1 MELAEKCWVFGVR
14 FPRGIEFAAELSL
27 FYEDDDALRKKGCA
41 ICHNHNDGM
50 PMVLGARYQR
60 GRFLHLLRKKGA
72 YPERSIVRILQLV
85 HAPRL
90 SGAEVLVKGLAIY
103 HQRGGHEVCMTSLLP
118 QQDDFVDI
126 RAELQAAG
134 VMCMFPDVRHGRVG
148 KLLYLYRVVR
158 RFRPDFIVAHATL
171 AALYVRLL
179 PVHTPIAC
187 VMHSGVNDFE
197 NGALKLAERL
207 LSRRARAIIGV
218 SQQNIDDYLREIG
231 RHPSMVVIPNG
242 VDASLF
248 AEDNHVPA
256 PDLEVPAKQIVQL
269 GRYIEGKSQ
278 LDTIRAFERVL
289 RTEPEARLLLC
300 GVVEDVDYHAA
311 VVSLVE
317 RLGLQSKVTVCGPR
331 SDVAAILRSSRVFA
345 MPSRFEAQSI
355 GFLEALA
362 SGIPVVA
369 SRIPSFGFASG
380 FAGVNLVDTTD
391 PEAYGRA
398 LLNALGTPRA
408 DRQLAGYT
416 LHDTADR
423 YMTIA
428 RKFVPPLQVSA

>member
-1 MELAEKCWVFGVR
+1 
-14 FPRGIEFAAELSL
+14 
-27 FYEDDDALRKKGCA
+27 
-41 ICHNHNDGM
+41 
-50 PMVLGARYQR
+50 
-60 GRFLHLLRKKGA
+60 
-72 YPERSIVRILQLV
+72 VRILQLV

-90 SGAEVLVKGLAIY
+90 SGAEILVKGVAIH
-103 HQRGGHEVCMTSLLP
+103 HQRAGHEVCITSLLP
-118 QQDDFVDI
+118 QQDDFVHI

-134 VMCMFPDVRHGRVG
+134 VTCLFPSVHYGRLG
-148 KLLYLYRVVR
+148 KLLHLYRVVR
-158 RFRPDFIVAHATL
+158 QFRPDFIVAHATL

-179 PVHTPIAC
+179 PVHTPIAW

-197 NGALKLAERL
+197 NGVLKRAERL

-218 SQQNIDDYLREIG
+218 SQQNLDDYLREIG

-248 AEDNHVPA
+248 SEENEVAAPA
-256 PDLEVPAKQIVQL
+256 LEVPAKQIVQI

-289 RTEPEARLLLC
+289 RSEPDAHLLLC
-300 GVVEDVDYHAA
+300 GVVEDLDYHAA
-311 VVSLVE
+311 VVSLV
-317 RLGLQSKVTVCGPR
+317 RQFGLESKVTVAGPR

-369 SRIPSFGFASG
+369 SRIPSFGFANA
-380 FAGVNLVDTTD
+380 FAGVSLVDTTD
-391 PEAYGRA
+391 ADAYGRA
-398 LLNALGTPRA
+398 LLNALHTPRA
-408 DRQLAGYT
+408 NRQLAGYT

-423 YMTIA
+423 YMSIA
-428 RKFVPPLQVSA
+428 RKFVQPLRVSV

>member
-1 MELAEKCWVFGVR
+1 
-14 FPRGIEFAAELSL
+14 
-27 FYEDDDALRKKGCA
+27 
-41 ICHNHNDGM
+41 
-50 PMVLGARYQR
+50 
-60 GRFLHLLRKKGA
+60 
-72 YPERSIVRILQLV
+72 VRILQLV

-118 QQDDFVDI
+118 QQDDFADI

-134 VMCMFPDVRHGRVG
+134 VTCLFPKIRYGRVG
-148 KLLYLYRVVR
+148 KLLHLYRVVR
-158 RFRPDFIVAHATL
+158 RFRPDVIVAHATL

-179 PVHTPIAC
+179 PVHTPIVW

-197 NGALKLAERL
+197 NGALKQAERL

-218 SQQNIDDYLREIG
+218 SQKNIDDYLREIG
-231 RHPSMVVIPNG
+231 KHPALVVIPNG
-242 VDASLF
+242 VDASQF
-248 AEDNHVPA
+248 AEDIDASA
-256 PDLEVPAKQIVQL
+256 PDTDVPAKQIVQL

-289 RTEPEARLLLC
+289 RSEPEAHLLLC
-300 GVVEDVDYHAA
+300 GVVEDIAYHEA
-311 VVSLVE
+311 VLALVSQ
-317 RLGLQSKVTVCGPR
+317 LGLDSRVTVSGPR

-369 SRIPSFGFASG
+369 NRIPSFSFASG

-398 LLNALGTPRA
+398 LLAALSTPRA
-408 DRQLAGYT
+408 NRQLAGYT

-428 RKFVPPLQVSA
+428 RKFVRPLAVSA

>member
-1 MELAEKCWVFGVR
+1 M
-14 FPRGIEFAAELSL
+14 
-27 FYEDDDALRKKGCA
+27 
-41 ICHNHNDGM
+41 
-50 PMVLGARYQR
+50 
-60 GRFLHLLRKKGA
+60 
-72 YPERSIVRILQLV
+72 RILQLV

-90 SGAEVLVKGLAIY
+90 SGAEVLVKGLAIH
-103 HQRGGHEVCMTSLLP
+103 HQRAGHEVCITSLLP
-118 QQDDFVDI
+118 QQDDFADI
-126 RAELQAAG
+126 HAELQAAG
-134 VMCMFPDVRHGRVG
+134 VACLFPEVRYGRVG
-148 KLLYLYRVVR
+148 KLLHLYRVVR

-179 PVHTPIAC
+179 PVHTPIAW

-197 NGALKLAERL
+197 NGALKRAERL

-242 VDASLF
+242 VDAQLF
-248 AEDNHVPA
+248 SETSDAGVPDTDVH
-256 PDLEVPAKQIVQL
+256 PKQIVQL

-289 RTEPEARLLLC
+289 QAEPDARLLLC
-300 GVVEDVDYHAA
+300 GVVEDLDYHRA
-311 VVSLVE
+311 VLTLV
-317 RLGLQSKVTVCGPR
+317 RQLGLESRVTVGGPR

-369 SRIPSFGFASG
+369 SRIPSFGFASS

-391 PEAYGRA
+391 PEAYGGA
-398 LLNALGTPRA
+398 LLSALGTPRA
-408 DRQLAGYT
+408 NRQLAGYT

-428 RKFVPPLQVSA
+428 RKFVQPLRVST

>member
-1 MELAEKCWVFGVR
+1 V
-14 FPRGIEFAAELSL
+14 
-27 FYEDDDALRKKGCA
+27 A
-41 ICHNHNDGM
+41 IH
-50 PMVLGARYQR
+50 
-60 GRFLHLLRKKGA
+60 
-72 YPERSIVRILQLV
+72 
-85 HAPRL
+85 
-90 SGAEVLVKGLAIY
+90 
-103 HQRGGHEVCMTSLLP
+103 HQRGGHEVCITSLLP
-118 QQDDFVDI
+118 QQDDFAGI

-134 VMCMFPDVRHGRVG
+134 VACLFPSIRYGRVG
-148 KLLYLYRVVR
+148 KLLHLYRVVR
-158 RFRPDFIVAHATL
+158 QFRPDFIVAHATL

-179 PVHTPIAC
+179 PVNTPIAW

-197 NGALKLAERL
+197 NSALKQAERL
-207 LSRRARAIIGV
+207 LSRRARAVIGV

-231 RHPSMVVIPNG
+231 KHPAMVVIPNG

-248 AEDNHVPA
+248 AEDSGTVA
-256 PDLEVPAKQIVQL
+256 PDLEAPAKQIVQL

-278 LDTIRAFERVL
+278 LHTIRAFERVL
-289 RTEPEARLLLC
+289 QSEPEARLLLC
-300 GVVEDVDYHAA
+300 GVVEDLAYHEA
-311 VVSLVE
+311 VLSLV
-317 RLGLQSKVTVCGPR
+317 RQLGLESRVTVCGPR
-331 SDVAAILRSSRVFA
+331 LDVAAILRASRVFA

-380 FAGVNLVDTTD
+380 FASVNLVDTAD

-398 LLNALGTPRA
+398 LLGALDMPRA
-408 DRQLAGYT
+408 NRQLAGYT

-428 RKFVPPLQVSA
+428 RQFVQPLQVSA

>member
-1 MELAEKCWVFGVR
+1 
-14 FPRGIEFAAELSL
+14 
-27 FYEDDDALRKKGCA
+27 
-41 ICHNHNDGM
+41 
-50 PMVLGARYQR
+50 
-60 GRFLHLLRKKGA
+60 
-72 YPERSIVRILQLV
+72 
-85 HAPRL
+85 
-90 SGAEVLVKGLAIY
+90 
-103 HQRGGHEVCMTSLLP
+103 MTSLMP
-118 QQDDFVDI
+118 AQDDFADI
-126 RAELQAAG
+126 HAELQAAG
-134 VMCMFPDVRHGRVG
+134 VTCFFPTVRHGRVG
-148 KLLYLYRVVR
+148 KLLHLYRVVR
-158 RFRPDFIVAHATL
+158 QFRPDFIVAHATL

-179 PVHTPIAC
+179 PVNTPIAW

-197 NGALKLAERL
+197 NGALKRAERL

-248 AEDNHVPA
+248 AEELGASV
-256 PDLEVPAKQIVQL
+256 PDLEVPPKQIVQL

-278 LDTIRAFERVL
+278 LHTIRAFERVL
-289 RTEPEARLLLC
+289 QTEPDARLLLC
-300 GVVEDVDYHAA
+300 GVVEDRDYHAS

-317 RLGLQSKVTVCGPR
+317 QLGLGSKVSVCGPR

-391 PEAYGRA
+391 ADAYGRA
-398 LLNALGTPRA
+398 LLNALDMPRA
-408 DRQLAGYT
+408 NRQLAGYT

-428 RKFVPPLQVSA
+428 RQFVQPLSVSA

>member
-1 MELAEKCWVFGVR
+1 M
-14 FPRGIEFAAELSL
+14 
-27 FYEDDDALRKKGCA
+27 
-41 ICHNHNDGM
+41 
-50 PMVLGARYQR
+50 
-60 GRFLHLLRKKGA
+60 
-72 YPERSIVRILQLV
+72 V

-90 SGAEVLVKGLAIY
+90 SGAEVLVKGLAIH

-118 QQDDFVDI
+118 QQDDFADI

-134 VMCMFPDVRHGRVG
+134 VTCLFPDVRYGRVG
-148 KLLYLYRVVR
+148 KLLHLYRVVR

-179 PVHTPIAC
+179 PVHTPIAW

-197 NGALKLAERL
+197 NGALKRAERL

-242 VDASLF
+242 VDAQLF
-248 AEDNHVPA
+248 SEANDACA
-256 PDLEVPAKQIVQL
+256 PDIEVHPKQIVQL

-289 RTEPEARLLLC
+289 QAEPEARLLLC
-300 GVVEDVDYHAA
+300 GVVEDLDYHRA
-311 VVSLVE
+311 VLSLVRE
-317 RLGLQSKVTVCGPR
+317 LGLESRVTVGGPR
-331 SDVAAILRSSRVFA
+331 SDVAAILRASRVFA

-369 SRIPSFGFASG
+369 SRIPSFGFASA

-391 PEAYGRA
+391 PEAYGGA
-398 LLNALGTPRA
+398 LLSALGTPRA
-408 DRQLAGYT
+408 NRQLAGYT

-428 RKFVPPLQVSA
+428 RKFVQPLRVSA

>member
-1 MELAEKCWVFGVR
+1 M
-14 FPRGIEFAAELSL
+14 
-27 FYEDDDALRKKGCA
+27 
-41 ICHNHNDGM
+41 
-50 PMVLGARYQR
+50 
-60 GRFLHLLRKKGA
+60 
-72 YPERSIVRILQLV
+72 RILQLV

-90 SGAEVLVKGLAIY
+90 SGAEVLVKGVAIH
-103 HQRGGHEVCMTSLLP
+103 HQRAGHEVCITSLLP
-118 QQDDFVDI
+118 QQDDFAGI

-134 VMCMFPDVRHGRVG
+134 VTCLFPSTRYGRVG
-148 KLLYLYRVVR
+148 KLLHLYRVVR
-158 RFRPDFIVAHATL
+158 QFRPDFIVAHATL

-179 PVHTPIAC
+179 PVHTPIVW

-197 NGALKLAERL
+197 NSALKQAERL

-231 RHPSMVVIPNG
+231 KHPAMVVIPNG

-248 AEDNHVPA
+248 AEDNSASA
-256 PDLEVPAKQIVQL
+256 PDIEVPAKQIVQL

-278 LDTIRAFERVL
+278 LHTIRAFERVL
-289 RTEPEARLLLC
+289 QSEPEARLLLC
-300 GVVEDVDYHAA
+300 GVVEDLDYHAA
-311 VVSLVE
+311 VVSLVQQ
-317 RLGLQSKVTVCGPR
+317 LGLESRVTVCGPR
-331 SDVAAILRSSRVFA
+331 LDVAAILRSSRVFA

-391 PEAYGRA
+391 PDAYGRA
-398 LLNALGTPRA
+398 LVGALDMPRA
-408 DRQLAGYT
+408 NRQLAGYT
-416 LHDTADR
+416 LHDTAER

-428 RKFVPPLQVSA
+428 RQFVQPLRVSA

>member
-1 MELAEKCWVFGVR
+1 
-14 FPRGIEFAAELSL
+14 
-27 FYEDDDALRKKGCA
+27 
-41 ICHNHNDGM
+41 
-50 PMVLGARYQR
+50 
-60 GRFLHLLRKKGA
+60 
-72 YPERSIVRILQLV
+72 
-85 HAPRL
+85 
-90 SGAEVLVKGLAIY
+90 
-103 HQRGGHEVCMTSLLP
+103 MTSLLP
-118 QQDDFVDI
+118 QQDDFADI
-126 RAELQAAG
+126 YAELQAAG
-134 VMCMFPDVRHGRVG
+134 VTCLFPEVRYGRIG

-179 PVHTPIAC
+179 PVHTPIAW

-197 NGALKLAERL
+197 NGALKRAERL

-218 SQQNIDDYLREIG
+218 SQQNLDDYLREIG

-242 VDASLF
+242 VDAQLF
-248 AEDNHVPA
+248 SEAGDAGAPA
-256 PDLEVPAKQIVQL
+256 IDVHPKQIVQL

-289 RTEPEARLLLC
+289 QAEPDARLLLC
-300 GVVEDVDYHAA
+300 GVVEDLDYHRA
-311 VVSLVE
+311 VLSLV
-317 RLGLQSKVTVCGPR
+317 RQLGLESRVTVDGPR

-369 SRIPSFGFASG
+369 SRIPSFGFATA

-391 PEAYGRA
+391 PEAYGGA

-408 DRQLAGYT
+408 NRQLAGYT

-428 RKFVPPLQVSA
+428 RKFVQPLQVSA

>member
-1 MELAEKCWVFGVR
+1 M
-14 FPRGIEFAAELSL
+14 
-27 FYEDDDALRKKGCA
+27 
-41 ICHNHNDGM
+41 
-50 PMVLGARYQR
+50 
-60 GRFLHLLRKKGA
+60 
-72 YPERSIVRILQLV
+72 RILQLV

-90 SGAEVLVKGLAIY
+90 SGAEVLVKGVAIH
-103 HQRGGHEVCMTSLLP
+103 HQRAGHEVCIASLLP
-118 QQDDFVDI
+118 QQDDFAEI

-134 VMCMFPDVRHGRVG
+134 VTCLFPDTHYGRLG
-148 KLLYLYRVVR
+148 KLIHLYRVVR
-158 RFRPDFIVAHATL
+158 QFRPDFIVAHATL

-179 PVHTPIAC
+179 PVHTPIAW

-197 NGALKLAERL
+197 NSALKRAERL
-207 LSRRARAIIGV
+207 LSRRARAVIGV

-248 AEDNHVPA
+248 AQDNAAATPALDVP
-256 PDLEVPAKQIVQL
+256 PKQIVQL

-278 LDTIRAFERVL
+278 LDTIRAFMRVL
-289 RTEPEARLLLC
+289 EREPDAHLLLC
-300 GVVEDVDYHAA
+300 GVVEDLGYHAA
-311 VVSLVE
+311 VVALV
-317 RLGLQSKVTVCGPR
+317 RQFGLESKVTVDGPR

-362 SGIPVVA
+362 SGIPIVA
-369 SRIPSFGFASG
+369 NRIPSFGFASA
-380 FAGVNLVDTTD
+380 FASVSLVDTTD

-398 LLNALGTPRA
+398 LLNALDMPRST
-408 DRQLAGYT
+408 RQLAGYT

-423 YMTIA
+423 YMSIA
-428 RKFVPPLQVSA
+428 RKFVHPLQVSA

>member
-1 MELAEKCWVFGVR
+1 M
-14 FPRGIEFAAELSL
+14 
-27 FYEDDDALRKKGCA
+27 
-41 ICHNHNDGM
+41 
-50 PMVLGARYQR
+50 
-60 GRFLHLLRKKGA
+60 
-72 YPERSIVRILQLV
+72 RILQLV

-90 SGAEVLVKGLAIY
+90 SGAEVLVKGVAIH
-103 HQRGGHEVCMTSLLP
+103 HQRSGHEICVTSLLP
-118 QQDDFVDI
+118 QQDDFADI

-134 VMCMFPDVRHGRVG
+134 VTCLFPSVHYGRVG
-148 KLLYLYRVVR
+148 KLLHLYRVVR

-179 PVHTPIAC
+179 PVPTPIVW

-197 NGALKLAERL
+197 NSALKRAERL

-218 SQQNIDDYLREIG
+218 SQQNLDDYLREIG
-231 RHPSMVVIPNG
+231 RHPSMIVIPNG

-248 AEDNHVPA
+248 AQDNGTAPA
-256 PDLEVPAKQIVQL
+256 DLEVPPKQIVQI

-289 RTEPEARLLLC
+289 RSEPAAHLLLC
-300 GVVEDVDYHAA
+300 GVVEDLGYHAA
-311 VVSLVE
+311 VVSLV
-317 RLGLQSKVTVCGPR
+317 RQFGLESKVTVGGPR

-369 SRIPSFGFASG
+369 SRIPSFGFASA
-380 FAGVNLVDTTD
+380 FAGVSLVDTTD
-391 PEAYGRA
+391 PDAYGGA

-408 DRQLAGYT
+408 NRHLAGYT

-423 YMTIA
+423 YMSIA
-428 RKFVPPLQVSA
+428 RKFVQPLRVSA

>member
-1 MELAEKCWVFGVR
+1 M
-14 FPRGIEFAAELSL
+14 
-27 FYEDDDALRKKGCA
+27 
-41 ICHNHNDGM
+41 
-50 PMVLGARYQR
+50 
-60 GRFLHLLRKKGA
+60 
-72 YPERSIVRILQLV
+72 RILQLV

-90 SGAEVLVKGLAIY
+90 SGAEVLVKGVAIH
-103 HQRGGHEVCMTSLLP
+103 HQRAGHEVCIASLLP
-118 QQDDFVDI
+118 QQDDFIDI

-134 VMCMFPDVRHGRVG
+134 VTCLFPSVHYGRVG
-148 KLLYLYRVVR
+148 KLLHLYRVVR
-158 RFRPDFIVAHATL
+158 QFRPDFIVAHATL

-179 PVHTPIAC
+179 PVHTPIAW

-197 NGALKLAERL
+197 NSALKQAERL

-218 SQQNIDDYLREIG
+218 SQQNLDDYLREIG

-248 AEDNHVPA
+248 AQDSSAASLDVA
-256 PDLEVPAKQIVQL
+256 APAKQIVQI

-289 RTEPEARLLLC
+289 RSEPDARLLFC
-300 GVVEDVDYHAA
+300 GVVEDLHYHAA
-311 VVSLVE
+311 VQALV
-317 RLGLQSKVTVCGPR
+317 RQFGLESKVTVGGPR
-331 SDVAAILRSSRVFA
+331 SDVAAILRASRVFA

-369 SRIPSFGFASG
+369 SRIPSFGFASA
-380 FAGVNLVDTTD
+380 FAGVSLVDTTD

-398 LLNALGTPRA
+398 LLHALDTPRA
-408 DRQLAGYT
+408 NRQLAGYT

-423 YMTIA
+423 YMSIA
-428 RKFVPPLQVSA
+428 RKFVQPLRVSA